1 MPKKAKAGLTLRT
14 RLIATYLIVLMV
26 PGIIIGALTYR
37 SASSAVT
44 DQLINN
50 AQESVTAVNEIVNSN
65 IQSKINDVNYF
76 VDALSSATA
85 SNKANGEGLAELK
98 DRLKEYAAIHP
109 DVLEVYVA
117 TDEGKMIQAS
127 DTPLPAGYDPRLEPA
142 YASAVKQGRGVVIS
156 PVMSNANKETVV
168 SLSAMLRDGNG
179 VFVLELNLEQLAGL
193 VDLKVGKKGYILI
206 TDGGKRFVVHPTETI
221 GQVSSEDFIAKM
233 FQKDSDTFNYT
244 YKGEEKSLT
253 YKVNKLTGWRIAGTI
268 NISEITGASDGIRK
282 VALIVIIVSL
292 LLGLIPIYFIIRS
305 LLLPLSRLSK
315 ATEVISKGDLSQDIG
330 SFGKDE
336 IGQLASNFKTMVASL
351 REMILG
357 VQEMTDNV
365 SSSAAELTAGAEQT
379 TKAIEHVT
387 IAIQEVASGS
397 DQQVKSIDK
406 GVEGTVATAAEVKK
420 ISANMDEVSAMM
432 DKSTRSAAEG
442 NDSVI
447 EVVDKINAIHVTVE
461 ELGAVIDKLNER
473 SGRIVG
479 IVGIITGIARQT
491 NLLALNASIEAAR
504 AGEQGRGFA
513 VVAAEVR
520 KLAEESEKSAS
531 QISEVISSIHSE
543 VKAAI
548 ETMNNAKEKV
558 SEGIMAVDTTGRSFS
573 RIRRAVKGAA
583 EKIEAMSEGV
593 RTLSREAG
601 GMEQAMEVIRAIS
614 QETSA
619 NTETIS
625 AAAQEQL
632 ASVEEI
638 ASSSSDLSRLA
649 DELQALVSRFKLYDS
664 AAESKLSEEQV
675 KGGNASADEDGPAGI
690 AS

>member
-26 PGIIIGALTYR
+26 PGIIIGMLTYR
-37 SASSAVT
+37 TASSAVT

-50 AQESVTAVNEIVNSN
+50 AQESITAVNEIINSN

-76 VDALSSATA
+76 VDAVSSATA
-85 SNKANGEGLAELK
+85 NSKTDGEGYAELK
-98 DRLKEYAAIHP
+98 DRLQEYAAMHP
-109 DVLEVYVA
+109 DVLEAYVA
-117 TDEGKMIQAS
+117 TNEGKVIKAS
-127 DTPLPAGYDPRLEPA
+127 DTPLPSGYDPRSEDA
-142 YASAVKQGRGVVIS
+142 YVSAVKKGKGVVIS
-156 PVMSNANKETVV
+156 PVFNNANKETVV
-168 SLSAMLRDGNG
+168 SLSSVLKDGNG
-179 VFVLELNLEQLAGL
+179 VFVIQLNLKQLAGL

-206 TDGGKRFVVHPTETI
+206 MDSGKRFVVHPTEPL
-221 GQVSSEDFIAKM
+221 GQVSSRDFVNRM
-233 FQKDSDTFNYT
+233 FEKGSGTFEYTFN
-244 YKGEEKSLT
+244 GEEKSLT
-253 YKVNKLTGWRIAGTI
+253 YMVNKLTGWRIAGTI
-268 NISEITGASDGIRK
+268 NTSEITGASDGIRTT
-282 VALIVIIVSL
+282 ALIVIFVSV
-292 LLGLIPIYFIIRS
+292 LIGMVPIFFIIRS

-330 SFGKDE
+330 SFGRDE

-351 REMILG
+351 REMIFG

-387 IAIQEVASGS
+387 IAIQEVAYGNE
-397 DQQVKSIDK
+397 QQVKSINK
-406 GVEGTVATAAEVKK
+406 GMEGSVATTAEVKS
-420 ISANMDEVSAMM
+420 ISANMDEVSVMM
-432 DKSTRSAAEG
+432 DKATRSAAEG

-447 EVVDKINAIHVTVE
+447 QVVDKINSIHETVE

-479 IVGIITGIARQT
+479 IVGIISGIARQT

-504 AGEQGRGFA
+504 AGEHGRGFA
-513 VVAAEVR
+513 VVATEVR

-531 QISEVISSIHSE
+531 QISGVISSIHSE

-583 EKIEAMSEGV
+583 EKIEAMCEGG
-593 RTLSREAG
+593 RTLSQEAD
-601 GMEQAMEVIRAIS
+601 GMEQAMEVIRIIS

-625 AAAQEQL
+625 AAAQQQL

-649 DELQALVSRFKLYDS
+649 DELQDLVSRFKLYDT
-664 AAESKLSEEQV
+664 ATADKLSDELAEAGNTAEEEESP
-675 KGGNASADEDGPAGI
+675 NGI

>member
-26 PGIIIGALTYR
+26 PGIIIGMLTYR
-37 SASSAVT
+37 TASSAVS
-44 DQLINN
+44 DQLIIN
-50 AQESVTAVNEIVNSN
+50 AQESVEAVNEIVNSN
-65 IQSKINDVNYF
+65 IQSKINDVDYF
-76 VDALSSATA
+76 VDAISSVGTD
-85 SNKANGEGLAELK
+85 SKTIEEGYAELK
-98 DRLKEYAAIHP
+98 KRVKEYAALHP
-109 DVLEVYVA
+109 DVLDAYVTTRA
-117 TDEGKMIQAS
+117 GQVIKAS
-127 DTPLPAGYDPRLEPA
+127 DTTPPSGYDPRLEDA
-142 YASAVKQGRGVVIS
+142 YVSAVKKGKGVVIS
-156 PVMSNANKETVV
+156 PVFNNANKETVV
-168 SLSAMLRDGNG
+168 SLSSMLKDGNG
-179 VFVLELNLEQLAGL
+179 VFVLQLNLKQLAGL

-206 TDGGKRFVVHPTETI
+206 MDSGKRFVMHPTEPL
-221 GQVSSEDFIAKM
+221 GQVSSLDFVTRM
-233 FQKDSDTFNYT
+233 FKKDSGTFEYT
-244 YKGEEKSLT
+244 FDGEKKSLT
-253 YKVNKLTGWRIAGTI
+253 YMVNKLTGWRIAGTI
-268 NISEITGASDGIRK
+268 NTSEITGASDGIRTT
-282 VALIVIIVSL
+282 ALIVIVASL
-292 LLGLIPIYFIIRS
+292 LLGLVPIFFILRS
-305 LLLPLSRLSK
+305 LLLPLNRLSK

-357 VQEMTDNV
+357 VREMTDNV

-379 TKAIEHVT
+379 TQAIEHVT

-397 DQQVKSIDK
+397 EQQVKSINQ
-406 GVEGTVATAAEVKK
+406 GMEGTVATIAEVKS
-420 ISANMDEVSAMM
+420 ISANMDEVTVMM
-432 DKSTRSAAEG
+432 DKTTRSAAEG

-447 EVVDKINAIHVTVE
+447 QVVDKINGIHETVE

-543 VKAAI
+543 VKIAI

-583 EKIEAMSEGV
+583 EKIEVMCEGV
-593 RTLSREAG
+593 RALSQEAD
-601 GMEQAMEVIRAIS
+601 GMEQAMEAIRIIS

-625 AAAQEQL
+625 AAAQQQL

-638 ASSSSDLSRLA
+638 GSSTSDLSRLA
-649 DELQALVSRFKLYDS
+649 DELQNLVSRFKLYDS
-664 AAESKLSEEQV
+664 AAAEKLNEDPAETGNDPAEEESQ
-675 KGGNASADEDGPAGI
+675 AGI